1 VRDLDG
7 LVGTLLAEHDNLWI
21 DLSWSVLEPYI
32 LDDDGQVDRDWRA
45 LILAHPDRF
54 LIGSDLVGKFDR
66 LGESLAEFEPLLA
79 ALPDEVAAGVAG
91 DNLWALLPERVRQ
104 ARDAE

>member
-1 VRDLDG
+1 
-7 LVGTLLAEHDNLWI
+7 
-21 DLSWSVLEPYI
+21 
-32 LDDDGQVDRDWRA
+32 
-45 LILAHPDRF
+45 
-54 LIGSDLVGKFDR
+54 
-66 LGESLAEFEPLLA
+66 LAEFEPLLA